1 MINICPMVDR
11 SILVV
16 EDEDGMRAVVRA
28 ALEYAGFRVTTAT
41 NGVEATRLLED
52 EQFGLVLTD
61 VLMPDKDG
69 IEVISDLRREYPD
82 LPVIAMSGGGRL
94 PRDGYLTIARHLG
107 AHAILQKPFTADE
120 LVATVERLLAPAGV

>member
-1 MINICPMVDR
+1 MDDR

-16 EDEDGMRAVVRA
+16 EDEEGVRTVVRA
-28 ALEYAGFRVTTAT
+28 ALEQVGYRVTTAT

-52 EQFGLVLTD
+52 ARFELVLTD

-69 IEVISDLRREYPD
+69 IEVISDLRRQCPE
-82 LPVIAMSGGGRL
+82 LPIIAMSGGGRL

-107 AHAILQKPFTADE
+107 AHAILQKPFTVDE
-120 LVATVERLLAPAGV
+120 LLATVDRLLAPAGA

>member
-1 MINICPMVDR
+1 MDDR

-16 EDEDGMRAVVRA
+16 EDDDGMRAVVRV
-28 ALEYAGFRVTTAT
+28 ALEQAGCRVTTAA

-52 EQFGLVLTD
+52 ERFGLVLTD

-69 IEVISDLRREYPD
+69 IEVISELRRRFPE

-94 PRDGYLTIARHLG
+94 PRDGYLAIARHLG
-107 AHAILQKPFTADE
+107 AHAILQKPFTVDE
-120 LVATVERLLAPAGV
+120 LLATVDRLLAPAGA

>member
-1 MINICPMVDR
+1 MIDNSAMDDR

-16 EDEDGMRAVVRA
+16 EDEEGVRIVVRA
-28 ALEYAGFRVTTAT
+28 ALEQVGYRVTTAA

-52 EQFGLVLTD
+52 EHFGLVLTD

-69 IEVISDLRREYPD
+69 IEIISDLRREYPE

-94 PRDGYLTIARHLG
+94 PRDGYLAIARHLG
-107 AHAILQKPFTADE
+107 AHAILEKPFTVDE
-120 LVATVERLLAPAGV
+120 LLATVDRLLAPASA